1 VQPPEIPD
9 VPEFTVRPGTRAA
22 VAVALVVSLFGA
34 VSSATSDRPDSLA
47 VFDSAPTSQDQGAP
61 DARAAATRIAGTL
74 EDVRFIG
81 KVEGL
86 DVFAFLDSQFG
97 VCLSV
102 VDANRAASGSCARMV
117 DFRERG
123 VFLEVNQRSLK
134 SGTNLSIFWG
144 PVGTVRVY
152 PQPVEE
158 VFREGLETRFPSLA

>member
-1 VQPPEIPD
+1 V
-9 VPEFTVRPGTRAA
+9 
-22 VAVALVVSLFGA
+22 VALIA
-34 VSSATSDRPDSLA
+34 AASSASTHRPDSLA
-47 VFDSAPTSQDQGAP
+47 VFDTAPTRQDEGTF
-61 DARAAATRIAGTL
+61 DARAAATRVAGSV
-74 EDVRFIG
+74 EDVRLIAR
-81 KVEGL
+81 VEGL
-86 DVFAFLDSQFG
+86 DVFAFLDSRFG

-102 VDANRAASGSCARMV
+102 VDANRAASGSCARMA